1 MARRRLNPGEDS
13 IETVSAT
20 KQPNGGYLVQWSI
33 CLYDGR
39 VLVRQK
45 SRGKTAGEARANAR
59 AKAAELL
66 LNSGN
71 AGKYKPTSAISEYI
85 DDVSQTAVIKADL
98 RPNTRA
104 RYDLC
109 LAQLGTALDGHTIA
123 TALRFRVLE
132 DALQAIASKH
142 GTESARQARNVLS
155 KYVIGQLIRD
165 DLASGNPLTGMSI
178 DLGHH
183 KAKAKPAGGR
193 ALPANAYDRVLV
205 HLLDLDPTEGISAPK
220 RGKYTLA
227 DRIGVRRSAIDLTLL
242 QMSTGLRISEAR
254 TLAWS
259 DVSTDVD
266 GTLRVTVTEER
277 SKTHRARTVPVLD
290 DRVSAHLSRRRKKTG
305 GSLVVGAPAKPSTV
319 WEASNAQKAV
329 KRLYAELAEDCDAP
343 LLTEAGS
350 HVWRATL
357 NTMYLGKIPDAVR
370 AAYFGHD
377 EEINRSAYTDTTDT
391 SALLDAARARRERG

>member
-1 MARRRLNPGEDS
+1 MPRIKLRPGENS
-13 IETVSAT
+13 IHTVT
-20 KQPNGGYLVQWSI
+20 PKQEASGAWVVQWSI
-33 CLYDGR
+33 CLSDGR
-39 VLVRQK
+39 VLPPRK
-45 SRGKTAGEARANAR
+45 TRGKTIGEARAKAI
-59 AKAAELL
+59 AKADELL
-66 LNSGN
+66 LTSGN
-71 AGKYKPTSAISEYI
+71 AGKYKPTSLISEYI
-85 DDVSQTAVIKADL
+85 ADVSQAAVNKADL

-109 LAQLGTALDGHTIA
+109 LAQLGTALAGHTIA

-132 DALQAIASKH
+132 EALQAIVKNH
-142 GTESARQARNVLS
+142 GTESARQARNVLG

-165 DLASGNPLTGMSI
+165 DLAAGNPLSGMSI

-193 ALPANAYDRVLV
+193 ALPADAYDRVLA
-205 HLLDLDPTEGISAPK
+205 HLLDLDPSEGVTAPR

-242 QMSTGLRISEAR
+242 QMATGLRISEAR

-259 DVSTDVD
+259 NATMDAD
-266 GTLRVTVTEER
+266 GTLNVTVTEEL

-290 DRVSAHLSRRRKKTG
+290 DRVSAHLARRRQKTG
-305 GSLVVGAPAKPSTV
+305 GSLVVGSPAKPSAV

-329 KRLYAELAEDCDAP
+329 KRLYAELAEACDAP
-343 LLTEAGS
+343 LLAEVGS
-350 HVWRATL
+350 HAWRATL

-391 SALLDAARARRERG
+391 SPLLAAARARRESD